1 MIKKILIGI
10 VCTLITLYF
19 IYICFFFFMISNFE
33 MGDEL
38 LESDDIVIF
47 DEIKKE
53 FNNSSDT
60 LK

>member
-1 MIKKILIGI
+1 
-10 VCTLITLYF
+10 
-19 IYICFFFFMISNFE
+19 MISNFE